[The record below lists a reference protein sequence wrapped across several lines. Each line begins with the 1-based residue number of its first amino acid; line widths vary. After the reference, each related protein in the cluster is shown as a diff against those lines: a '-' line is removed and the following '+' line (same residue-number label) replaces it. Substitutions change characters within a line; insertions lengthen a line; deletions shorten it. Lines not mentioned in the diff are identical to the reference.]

1 MKRVLQST
9 LLALLLA
16 ASWLTST
23 AQVPAYVKVDVP
35 FKFKVGNRSF
45 RAGHYEFRPT
55 GVNLMALRDDQAH
68 IVASLMTRVVES
80 GAVAPSTRVVFY
92 SQKKKLYLAQI
103 RVQDQSQVLEILG
116 EEFAMAPAHP
126 PAIAPTE
133 VLLFGDRQSGLGMKQ

>member
-1 MKRVLQST
+1 MKRVLQLT

-45 RAGHYEFRPT
+45 SAGHYEFRPT
-55 GVNLMALRDDQAH
+55 GVNLMALRDARAH
-68 IVASLMTRVVES
+68 VVASLMTRVVET
-80 GAVAPSTRVVFY
+80 GVVAPATKLVFY
-92 SQKKKLYLAQI
+92 GQKKKLYLAEI
-103 RVQDQSQVLEILG
+103 KVRDQSQVLEILG
-116 EEFAMAPAHP
+116 EEFARMPTP
-126 PAIAPTE
+126 LPRTAPTE